1 MQHKKNYPSAKT
13 TAFSRGSLLRIPPHG
28 RKKKVPRVLPVG
40 LHLALERF
48 CRSQGADL
56 FGVADVSA
64 IKNEFALSPKVTDKL
79 DRAVCL
85 GVRLSS
91 AILEEISDAPTRLY
105 FHHYR
110 TVNALLD
117 QLAVKAA
124 NYIQTKGYAAMPIPA
139 SQILDWERQK
149 GHLPHKEIGRLAGL
163 GWIGRNNL
171 LVNKS
176 FGSQFRLCTVLT
188 NIPLPA
194 DKPTRDNCGR
204 CRACVVVCPA
214 QAIKQSPAEFRYLQC
229 LAKLKQF
236 QKERLAEQYICGV
249 CVRACAGTQPFLIG
263 LGKR

>member
-1 MQHKKNYPSAKT
+1 LSEQTDRLIFCGRAQKIPISMQTKNNY
-13 TAFSRGSLLRIPPHG
+13 
-28 RKKKVPRVLPVG
+28 
-40 LHLALERF
+40 LALKKF
-48 CRSQGADL
+48 CQQQGADL
-56 FGVADVSA
+56 FGVADIRQVRQ
-64 IKNEFALSPKVTDKL
+64 EFALSPKVRDKL
-79 DRAVCL
+79 GRAVCL

-91 AILEEISDAPTRLY
+91 AILEEIIDAPTRLY

-110 TVNALLD
+110 TLNALLD
-117 QLAVKAA
+117 QLAIKTA
-124 NYIQTKGYAAMPIPA
+124 NYIQAKGYAALPIPA
-139 SQILDWERQK
+139 SQILDWQK
-149 GHLPHKEIGRLAGL
+149 QTGHLAHKKIGRLAGL

-171 LVNKS
+171 LVNKN

-188 NIPLPA
+188 NMPLPA

-214 QAIKQSPAEFRYLQC
+214 QAIKESPAEFRRLQC